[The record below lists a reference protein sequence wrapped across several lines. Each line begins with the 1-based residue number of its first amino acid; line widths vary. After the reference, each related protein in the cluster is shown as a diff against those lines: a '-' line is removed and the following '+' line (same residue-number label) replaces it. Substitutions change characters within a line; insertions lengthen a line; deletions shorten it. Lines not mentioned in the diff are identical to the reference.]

1 MRKMLLRRKITW
13 LRWLWV
19 TVVLCGLIVTGCS
32 AAEMPPW
39 LVDLQQLISPLPSPT
54 AAPPLPATPAP
65 TATPEPTPTPSSS
78 AQTLRLWVPDFLAPE
93 ATAGQLPEEGEI
105 TALGEQIAAF
115 NHITSGPQVEMQVK
129 KATGAGGLYDLLST
143 ASDVAPSIVP
153 DLLVLNR
160 QDLLLAVGEGLVLPL
175 DDHLP
180 SDAGY
185 FPAPLDAM
193 RTPDGLWA
201 FPYVA
206 TAEQM
211 AYRATVTTTP
221 PITWTAV
228 LSHGFSIALPGAP
241 PDGVGAELLL
251 AMYMGAGGRVVDT
264 TGQATLSRAVL
275 EQVYAFLLDAQDAG
289 LLDAEQAL
297 ALADTA
303 ACWELY
309 QQTALGLT
317 PVSVGS
323 YWQAH
328 MNTFGE
334 AAILTPTLEAADAE
348 AEAEVVA
355 PVQLPDETLPTWVPT
370 ASGQPVTVMRTW
382 GLAIVAQEPA
392 RREAALELLRWLV
405 SAQQMGDLTRAVGL
419 TPTRTQ
425 AVLSWDLDAENTDF
439 VLDLLSNGV
448 AAPSAGIDVVVRRA
462 LQAGLTAILL
472 GEATTPDA
480 AASQALTSLRR

>member
-1 MRKMLLRRKITW
+1 MKRLLLRRKDKR
-13 LRWLWV
+13 LRWGWV
-19 TVVLCGLIVTGCS
+19 TVVMCSLLVTGCS
-32 AAEMPPW
+32 AADMPPW

-54 AAPPLPATPAP
+54 AAPPPTATPAP
-65 TATPEPTPTPSSS
+65 TATPEPTPTLSSS

-93 ATAGQLPEEGEI
+93 AIPGQLPEEGEI
-105 TALGEQIAAF
+105 AALSEQITAF
-115 NHITSGPQVEMQVK
+115 NRMTSGPRVEIQVK
-129 KATGAGGLYDLLST
+129 KATGVGGLYDLLST

-160 QDLLLAVGEGLVLPL
+160 QDLHSAVGEGLVLPL

-180 SDAGY
+180 PDAGY
-185 FPAPLDAM
+185 FPAALDAM
-193 RTPDGLWA
+193 RTPEGLWA

-211 AYRATVTTTP
+211 AYRTTVTITP

-228 LSHGFSIALPGAP
+228 LSHSFSIALPGAP
-241 PDGVGAELLL
+241 PDAVGTDMLL
-251 AMYMGAGGRVVDT
+251 AMYIGAGGRVVDT
-264 TGQATLSRAVL
+264 TGQVTLNRAVL

-297 ALADTA
+297 ALTDTA
-303 ACWELY
+303 ACWDLY

-328 MNTFGE
+328 MNTFGD
-334 AAILTPTLEAADAE
+334 AATPTPPPEATDAE
-348 AEAEVVA
+348 EEAEVAV
-355 PVQLPDETLPTWVPT
+355 PVQLPEETLPTWVPT
-370 ASGQPVTVMRTW
+370 ASGQPITVMRTW

-425 AVLSWDLDAENTDF
+425 AVLSWDLDAESMDF